1 MEVTHK
7 GVLIGDRYELGP
19 LLRRGGMAD
28 VHAGLDRR
36 LGRQVAIKFLRP
48 DMAERDDVRLRFE
61 TEARAAARLSHPNAV
76 SVFDTG
82 EHEGTPY
89 IVMERLPGRT
99 LADVVAEGPVAP
111 AWLLPLSTGVLSAL
125 GAAHAAGIVHRDVK
139 PGNIL
144 LTNDGSA
151 KIADFGI
158 AKSAELVSGTVGGT
172 VDLTLTGQLVG
183 TPAYLAPERLAGA
196 PATFLSDIYSMGVV
210 LYEALTG
217 EKPFTG
223 ASFVAVAQAV
233 QSASH
238 RPLGVA
244 RPDLD
249 ASVAQAVERALE
261 RDPSHRFASA
271 EAMAG
276 ALTGSSDGSTTEMA
290 PALPRSGEETT
301 VLAIDDDVD
310 GASTLVG
317 AGVPLPL
324 APRKRQ
330 VPIRFPLAVAGAAL
344 LVLLLILGLSSGSD
358 EKPSS
363 STPSTTTATTVLPT
377 TTPTTAEPATT
388 VPTATKTRDTT
399 PPAPDR
405 RGRKGG
411 GKRGD

>member
-1 MEVTHK
+1 METT
-7 GVLIGDRYELGP
+7 GADVLIGERYELGP

-99 LADVVAEGPVAP
+99 LADVIAEGPVAP
-111 AWLLPLSTGVLSAL
+111 AWLLPRATGVLSAL

-139 PGNIL
+139 PGNLL
-144 LTNDGSA
+144 LTDDGSA

-158 AKSAELVSGTVGGT
+158 AKSAELVSGTIGGT

-210 LYEALTG
+210 LYEGLTG

-223 ASFVAVAQAV
+223 ASFIAVAQAV
-233 QSASH
+233 QGGSH
-238 RPLGVA
+238 RPLAVA
-244 RPDLD
+244 CPDLD
-249 ASVAQAVERALE
+249 ASVTQAVERALE

-290 PALPRSGEETT
+290 PALPLSGEETT
-301 VLAIDDDVD
+301 VLAVDDDAEN
-310 GASTLVG
+310 ASTLVG

-324 APRKRQ
+324 APHKRR
-330 VPIRFPLAVAGAAL
+330 VPFRFPLAVAGAAL

-358 EKPSS
+358 VKPSS

-377 TTPTTAEPATT
+377 TPTTAEPATT
-388 VPTATKTRDTT
+388 VPTATRDTS
-399 PPAPDR
+399 PPTR

-411 GKRGD
+411 